1 MSGNIVT
8 VEEKYLHIQ
17 NTVNEKAMLIK
28 IADALPEH
36 ISANKMARVFLTACT
51 TTPKLLEC
59 EPGSLMKAVLEASS
73 LGLLPDGVLGHGYI
87 LPYGRKAKF
96 IPGFRGL
103 MDMARRSGQITRIEA
118 RAVYENDTFSFKYGI
133 NPDLDHVPAQM
144 KGEEPGEFI
153 AAYATATFAKTGE
166 VVFEVMYKKDIND
179 IRKRSPAGTS
189 GPWVTDYIE
198 MARKTLL
205 RRLMKYLPLSPEVQA
220 SVASAEYADAGVL
233 GRLMEEKIDEETGEV
248 IDAESVGT
256 LESLVEDVGV
266 DEADPGLTEGTGRI
280 STEEEERFQTAV
292 QRLVAEAG
300 ESATPELATEMYNKM
315 LGSYGVEN
323 IKEIR
328 SRETRKEFYIEL
340 RAEVVAWGEEV

>member
-59 EPGSLMKAVLEASS
+59 EPGSLMKAV
-73 LGLLPDGVLGHGYI
+73 PDGVLGHGYI

-220 SVASAEYADAGVL
+220 SVASAEYAD
-233 GRLMEEKIDEETGEV
+233 EETGEV